1 METSLSPSRRS
12 RPASRR
18 SQGQSNGR
26 KPAAGASKPVGA
38 VVNAMKILRYL
49 GSQTGAV
56 SVTQMA
62 RDTGLSPSTCF
73 TIARTLWHD
82 EFVAFDPDRK
92 TYAIGHAVRELAN
105 SAPTSSAAQIQLR
118 QSIEALALE
127 NNVTVSLWR
136 RVSADRKMLVY
147 CANPLGDMTVFMQR
161 GRMRPLVGGAVGQIV
176 VAFGALTAGEVRSQ
190 FKAVR
195 WSKAPSFAEFLAESA
210 QAKKTGWA
218 IDRGELGAGVATIA
232 VPVLG
237 SDGRL
242 HAVCT
247 ATMLMEQFEERR
259 AKPLAQ
265 ALIRVAGKLTA
276 LGVDP

>member
-1 METSLSPSRRS
+1 
-12 RPASRR
+12 
-18 SQGQSNGR
+18 
-26 KPAAGASKPVGA
+26 VGA

-49 GSQTGAV
+49 GAQSGPV

-62 RDTGLSPSTCF
+62 RDTGLSASTCF
-73 TIARTLWHD
+73 TIARTLWGG
-82 EFVAFDPDRK
+82 EFIAFDPDRK
-92 TYAIGHAVRELAN
+92 VYAIGHGIREIAG
-105 SAPTSSAAQIQLR
+105 SAQTSSAAQMQMR
-118 QSIEALALE
+118 QVMEALATE

-136 RVSADRKMLVY
+136 RVSADRKLLVY
-147 CANPLGDMTVFMQR
+147 CANPLGDMTVFMR
-161 GRMRPLVGGAVGQIV
+161 PGRRRPLLGGAVGKIV
-176 VAFGALTAGEVRSQ
+176 VAHGDLTPGEVRSQ
-190 FKAVR
+190 FKAIR
-195 WSKAPSFAEFLAESA
+195 WWQAPSLAEFLEQSA
-210 QAKKTGWA
+210 LAKKAGWA

-237 SDGRL
+237 KDGSL

-265 ALIRVAGKLTA
+265 ELIRIAARLTT